1 MPLEDTFDF
10 GQPHYILREAKPD
23 LFARAVEAVT
33 DGNGTLTH
41 EGRLWTVGVIEAEKV
56 LELFPERRK

>member
-1 MPLEDTFDF
+1 MIEDAFDF
-10 GQPHYILREAKPD
+10 SQPLYILREGEPE

-41 EGRLWTVGVIEAEKV
+41 EGKLWTVGVIEAEKV
-56 LELFPERRK
+56 LELFPERRR